1 MVLHRIQRQN
11 GRLEMKVKPI
21 TLHPFEITSELSFV
35 IAHCIG
41 ADNEND
47 EEVANKIS
55 HEFISDVF
63 DYIRKKAEFYEE
75 G

>member
-1 MVLHRIQRQN
+1 
-11 GRLEMKVKPI
+11 MKVKSI
-21 TLHPFEITSELSFV
+21 TLHPFEITSELAFV

-55 HEFISDVF
+55 NEFIGDVF
-63 DYIRKKAEFYEE
+63 DYIRKKAEFYKE